1 MTKRSD
7 FFIKIAVVAVA
18 IFAVTMLILMRVRI
32 SQFET
37 EREELIVEMSSY
49 EQKIKELEEKLT
61 MPDSAFTGSDTESG
75 GGK

>member
-7 FFIKIAVVAVA
+7 FLIKIAVVAIA

-49 EQKIKELEEKLT
+49 ERRIKELEEKLT
-61 MPDSAFTGSDTESG
+61 MPDSEFTENNSESG